1 MGAARRLVPA
11 PRGPASSWF
20 RRGRSADLPRYYA
33 KHSKTDR
40 LDSQLLA
47 GLPMLHADGPQ
58 LIMKARRTLS
68 PWRFHL
74 SWVRTRRGLSGH
86 DEVVRDGESPLRSD
100 ALSGLATGG

>member
-1 MGAARRLVPA
+1 VDHGSEGTDPAEVAGVDGANAQRMGAARRLVPA
-11 PRGPASSWF
+11 PRGAASSWF

-58 LIMKARRTLS
+58 LIMKALERRTLS
-68 PWRFHL
+68 
-74 SWVRTRRGLSGH
+74 RGDFTCPG
-86 DEVVRDGESPLRSD
+86 
-100 ALSGLATGG
+100 

>member
-58 LIMKARRTLS
+58 LIMKALNVGRFPVAIS
-68 PWRFHL
+68 PVL
-74 SWVRTRRGLSGH
+74 
-86 DEVVRDGESPLRSD
+86 GEDTQGPER
-100 ALSGLATGG
+100 AR